1 MQFVLSSS
9 IEQAVQMNTTLTPWF
24 RKWSIA
30 AAMSQARLCAKSLAM
45 NTAITHMVQR
55 VVNGSSNEHSLTHMV
70 QRVVNGSSN
79 VSS

>member
-9 IEQAVQMNTTLTPWF
+9 IEQAVQTNLTPWF
-24 RKWSIA
+24 RKWSNA
-30 AAMSQARLCAKSLAM
+30 AAMSQARLCTKSLAM
-45 NTAITHMVQR
+45 NTTITHMVQR

-79 VSS
+79 V